1 MEWLEDYGM
10 IVDIGYMPKMAL
22 TVTSPSVLASE
33 VDVENQLP
41 AGQFDLSSIA
51 WKEKISKEEAH
62 RLLEVKMYPFKEV
75 WYNVNYLLY
84 LSGVHLALESQGSVS
99 VVLR

>member
-22 TVTSPSVLASE
+22 SITSPSVLASE
-33 VDVENQLP
+33 VDVESQLP
-41 AGQFDLSSIA
+41 SGQFDLSSIA
-51 WKEKISKEEAH
+51 WKEKISEEEAF

-75 WYNVNYLLY
+75 WCNAKYL
-84 LSGVHLALESQGSVS
+84 
-99 VVLR
+99 